1 MTMDE
6 LRAVFA
12 SNLIRLRS
20 AAGWTQAELGERL
33 HYSDKSVSKWERAE
47 AIPDALVLKTMGELF
62 SVTVDELLRSHDEW
76 KPKADQRSDL
86 RYNPMFI
93 ILCALVGLFTLCL
106 LSFIILWLLDDL
118 EWLLLYAA
126 VPADLIVLL
135 VFNTIWYRGRH
146 NLYIIMALVLSLIL
160 LAFFLFGRWQ
170 LILLL
175 LPLELLVYLAFKIRK
190 TRDKT

>member
-106 LSFIILWLLDDL
+106 LSFIILWLLDDV

-190 TRDKT
+190 TRDKA

>member
-86 RYNPMFI
+86 RYNPLFI

-106 LSFIILWLLDDL
+106 LSFIILWLLDDV

>member
-93 ILCALVGLFTLCL
+93 ILCTLVGLFTLCL
-106 LSFIILWLLDDL
+106 LSFIILWLLDDV

>member
-62 SVTVDELLRSHDEW
+62 SVTVAELLRSHDEW

-106 LSFIILWLLDDL
+106 LSFIILWLLDDV

>member
-62 SVTVDELLRSHDEW
+62 SVTVDDLLRSHDEW
-76 KPKADQRSDL
+76 KPKADQKSDL
-86 RYNPMFI
+86 RYNPLFI
-93 ILCALVGLFTLCL
+93 ILCALVGLFTLFL
-106 LSFIILWLLDDL
+106 LSFIILWLLDDV

-126 VPADLIVLL
+126 IPADLIVLL
-135 VFNTIWYRGRH
+135 VFNTIWYRGRG
-146 NLYIIMALVLSLIL
+146 NLYIIMALVLSLVL
-160 LAFFLFGRWQ
+160 LAFFLSGRWQ
-170 LILLL
+170 LLMLL
-175 LPLELLVYLAFKIRK
+175 LPLELLAYLAFKIRK
-190 TRDKT
+190 PREKS

>member
-1 MTMDE
+1 MDE

-47 AIPDALVLKTMGELF
+47 AVPDALVLKTMGELF

-106 LSFIILWLLDDL
+106 LSFIILWLLDDV

>member
-106 LSFIILWLLDDL
+106 LSFIILWLLDDV

>member
-106 LSFIILWLLDDL
+106 LSFIILWLLDDV

-146 NLYIIMALVLSLIL
+146 NLYIIMALVLSLML

>member
-76 KPKADQRSDL
+76 KPKADQKSDL

-106 LSFIILWLLDDL
+106 LSFIILWLLDDV

-126 VPADLIVLL
+126 IPADLIVLL

-146 NLYIIMALVLSLIL
+146 NLYIIMALVLSLVL

-190 TRDKT
+190 TRDKP

>member
-33 HYSDKSVSKWERAE
+33 HYSDQSVSKWERAE

-106 LSFIILWLLDDL
+106 LSFIILWLLDDV

-190 TRDKT
+190 TRDKA

>member
-1 MTMDE
+1 MDE

-106 LSFIILWLLDDL
+106 LSFIILWLLDDV

-190 TRDKT
+190 TRDKA

>member
-86 RYNPMFI
+86 RYNPLFI

-106 LSFIILWLLDDL
+106 LSFIILWLLDDV

-190 TRDKT
+190 TRDKA

>member
-47 AIPDALVLKTMGELF
+47 AVPDALVLKTMGELF

-76 KPKADQRSDL
+76 KPKADQKSDL
-86 RYNPMFI
+86 RYNPLFI
-93 ILCALVGLFTLCL
+93 ILCALVGLFTVCL
-106 LSFIILWLLDDL
+106 LSFIILWLLDDVQ
-118 EWLLLYAA
+118 WLLLYAA
-126 VPADLIVLL
+126 IPADLIVLL
-135 VFNTIWYRGRH
+135 VFNTIWYQGRR
-146 NLYIIMALVLSLIL
+146 NLYIIMALVLSLVL
-160 LAFFLFGRWQ
+160 LAFFLFRRWQ

-190 TRDKT
+190 TRDKA

>member
-106 LSFIILWLLDDL
+106 LSFIILWLLDDV

-170 LILLL
+170 LVLLL

>member
-106 LSFIILWLLDDL
+106 LSFIILWLLDDV

-160 LAFFLFGRWQ
+160 LTFFLFGRWQ

>member
-76 KPKADQRSDL
+76 KPKADQRGDL

-106 LSFIILWLLDDL
+106 LSFIILWLLDDV

>member
-1 MTMDE
+1 MTMEE

-47 AIPDALVLKTMGELF
+47 AVPDALVLKTMGELF

-76 KPKADQRSDL
+76 KPKADQKSDL

-93 ILCALVGLFTLCL
+93 ILCALVGLFTVCF
-106 LSFIILWLLDDL
+106 LSFIILWLLDDV

-146 NLYIIMALVLSLIL
+146 NLYIIMALVLSLVL

-190 TRDKT
+190 TRDKP

>member
-106 LSFIILWLLDDL
+106 LSFIILWLLDDV
-118 EWLLLYAA
+118 EWFLLYAA

>member
-47 AIPDALVLKTMGELF
+47 AVPDALVLKTMGELF

-106 LSFIILWLLDDL
+106 LSFIILWLLDDV

-135 VFNTIWYRGRH
+135 VFNTIWYRGRR

>member
-1 MTMDE
+1 MDE

-106 LSFIILWLLDDL
+106 LSFIILWLLDDV

>member
-1 MTMDE
+1 VTMDE

-106 LSFIILWLLDDL
+106 LSFIILWLLDDV

>member
-47 AIPDALVLKTMGELF
+47 AVPDALVLKTMGELF

-106 LSFIILWLLDDL
+106 LSFIILWLLDDV